1 MQFTFFYPKEIQRF
15 CQESQSD
22 AIAGGAF
29 DLCHYDAILNKI
41 DI

>member
-15 CQESQSD
+15 YQKSQSD
-22 AIAGGAF
+22 AIAGVAF

>member
-1 MQFTFFYPKEIQRF
+1 MKFTFFDPKDIQRF
-15 CQESQSD
+15 CQKSHSD

-29 DLCHYDAILNKI
+29 DLCHYDAILKKI